1 MSGATQATPRPAAHV
16 ALVDR
21 PGWPLA
27 LLFLGFPLWYL
38 LGLSVVAFYLAALP
52 MVVYLY
58 RRRERLVLPRGFGF
72 WFLFLLAV
80 ALSSFLLPVN
90 APFAIPGFGLPGRV
104 VTYVFM
110 AAWYLSATVVLLYV
124 VNIREAD
131 LSFDKV
137 SRWLAFM
144 FLVTTIGGLV
154 GLLAPTIDTVG
165 LAARVLPRAVVE
177 IPFVQDLVKI
187 DVADQQ
193 TIVGSAEVRP
203 KAPFQYANSWGAN
216 LSIFLPFFV
225 YSWMIK
231 GAVWQRIASPFV
243 LAAAVAGIVFSLNRT
258 LWGAL
263 AVVAVFVIVQIV
275 RLRPRALPAVIAGV
289 AIAGVLF
296 LGSGLGGVI
305 NERLDNPHSD
315 DRRSELAV
323 KTVESVTQGSP
334 LLGFGNTRQVQGSF
348 ASIAGG
354 DTPDCPSCGVP
365 PLGTQGHL
373 WLVLFTTG
381 FIGLLLFASFFV
393 YRFARHIRSR
403 DLPTILG
410 LVVLIFFFFEL
421 PFYDHLGPPLF
432 SVMLCLGLMW
442 RRRQQEQGSL
452 AGSAGS

>member
-1 MSGATQATPRPAAHV
+1 MSGNDQAVISQPTRVP
-16 ALVDR
+16 LLDR

-27 LLFLGFPLWYL
+27 ALFMGFPLWYL
-38 LGLSVVAFYLAALP
+38 LGLSVVAFYVATLP
-52 MVVYLY
+52 MAAYLY
-58 RRRERLVLPRGFGF
+58 RRREQLVLPRGFGL

-80 ALSSFLLPVN
+80 GLSAFMLPVN
-90 APFAIPGFGLPGRV
+90 APFAVPGFGLPGRV

-110 AAWYLSATVVLLYV
+110 VAWYLSATVVLLYI
-124 VNIREAD
+124 VNIREAE
-131 LSFDKV
+131 LSFSRV

-144 FLVTTIGGLV
+144 FLVTTVGGLV
-154 GLLAPTIDTVG
+154 GLLMPTIDTVG
-165 LAARVLPRAVVE
+165 FAARALPSAVVD

-225 YSWMIK
+225 YSWLIK
-231 GAVWQRIASPFV
+231 GATWQRIVSPFI

-263 AVVAVFVIVQIV
+263 AVVALFGLFQVV
-275 RLRPRALPAVIAGV
+275 RLRPKVLPAVIAGV
-289 AIAGVLF
+289 AVVGVLF
-296 LGSGLGGVI
+296 LASGLGSVI
-305 NERLDNPHSD
+305 NERLANPHSD
-315 DRRSELAV
+315 DRRSELAG
-323 KTVESVTQGSP
+323 KTWESVTQGSP
-334 LLGFGNTRQVQGSF
+334 ILGFGNTRQVQGSF

-354 DTPDCPSCGVP
+354 DTPECPSCGVP

-381 FIGLLLFASFFV
+381 LIGLALFACFFF

-410 LVVLIFFFFEL
+410 LVVLIFFLFEL

-432 SVMLCLGLMW
+432 TVMLCLGLMW
-442 RRRQQEQGSL
+442 RRRQEEQGPSTVG
-452 AGSAGS
+452 ASR

>member
-1 MSGATQATPRPAAHV
+1 MSVNDEAAISQPERV
-16 ALVDR
+16 PILDR

-27 LLFLGFPLWYL
+27 ALFMGFPLWYL
-38 LGLSVVAFYLAALP
+38 LGLSVVAFYVAALP
-52 MVVYLY
+52 MASYLY
-58 RRRERLVLPRGFGF
+58 RRRERLVLPRGFGL
-72 WFLFLLAV
+72 WFLFLIAV
-80 ALSSFLLPVN
+80 GLSAFMLPVN
-90 APFAIPGFGLPGRV
+90 APFAVPGFGLPGRV
-104 VTYVFM
+104 VTYAFM
-110 AAWYLSATVVLLYV
+110 VAWYLSATVVLVYI
-124 VNIREAD
+124 VNIKESD
-131 LSFDKV
+131 LSFGKV
-137 SRWLAFM
+137 SRWLGFM

-154 GLLAPTIDTVG
+154 GLLAPTIDTIG
-165 LAARVLPRAVVE
+165 LAARALPSALVD

-225 YSWMIK
+225 YSWLIK
-231 GAVWQRIASPFV
+231 GAAWQRIASPFV

-263 AVVAVFVIVQIV
+263 AVVALFSVFQVV
-275 RLRPRALPAVIAGV
+275 RLRPKVLPVVIASA
-289 AIAGVLF
+289 AIASVLF
-296 LGSGLGGVI
+296 LASGLGGVI
-305 NERLDNPHSD
+305 NERLANPHSD

-323 KTVESVTQGSP
+323 KTWESVTQGSP
-334 LLGFGNTRQVQGSF
+334 LLGYGNTRQLQGSF
-348 ASIAGG
+348 SSIAGG
-354 DTPDCPSCGVP
+354 DTPECPSCGVP

-381 FIGLLLFASFFV
+381 LIGLALFASFFV

-410 LVVLIFFFFEL
+410 LVVLIFFLFEL

-432 SVMLCLGLMW
+432 TVMLCLGLMW
-442 RRRQQEQGSL
+442 RRRQAQRDPL
-452 AGSAGS
+452 AMEAA